1 MPRVAV
7 VIVNWNVRDLLAACL
22 TSLYADLDRAGLEA
36 QVWVVDNAS
45 TDGSPE
51 MVRSQFPQVRLIANR
66 HNAGFAAG
74 NNQALREV
82 LALTLDPDS
91 SSEDAVLLLNPDTEV
106 QPGALAAL
114 VDWLKKGPRAAVIGA
129 RLSYSDGSFQHS
141 AFRFPRLMQIAFD
154 LFPLPPRLY
163 ESRLNGRYPR
173 ALYERGAPFEIDH
186 PLGAAMLVRSAAIR
200 QVGLLDEG
208 FHMYCEEI
216 DWCMRMRAAGWR
228 AYCVPRAHVLHYA
241 ARSTGQIRTA
251 AFVHLWRSRQ
261 RLYAKH
267 YGLLTQAAARA
278 LVLAGMRY
286 QAAQAR
292 RAYREGRLDATTLTA
307 QLAAF
312 AEVAAIWT
320 EDGGRKTN
328 EPFPS
333 LDRGGEGGK
342 VHLPSAPEHAGRGDP
357 DV

>member
-1 MPRVAV
+1 MPRLAV
-7 VIVNWNVRDLLAACL
+7 IIVNWNVHDLLAACL

-82 LALTLDPDS
+82 LALTPDPDP

-114 VDWLKKGPRAAVIGA
+114 VDWLEKAPRAAVIGA
-129 RLSYSDGSFQHS
+129 RLSYGDGSFQHS

-173 ALYERGAPFEIDH
+173 ALYERGTPFEIDH

-216 DWCMRMRAAGWR
+216 DWCMRMKAVGWR

-267 YGLLTQAAARA
+267 YGPLTQAAARA

-292 RAYREGRLDATTLTA
+292 RAYREGRLDAATLTA

-312 AEVAAIWT
+312 AKVAAIWT
-320 EDGGRKTN
+320 EDGGRKTD

-333 LDRGGEGGK
+333 LDRGGEGGE
-342 VHLPSAPEHAGRGDP
+342 VHLPSSPEHAGRGDP

>member
-1 MPRVAV
+1 MPRLAV
-7 VIVNWNVRDLLAACL
+7 IIVSWNVRDLLAACL

-82 LALTLDPDS
+82 LALTPDPDP

-114 VDWLKKGPRAAVIGA
+114 VDWLEKAPRVAVIGA
-129 RLSYSDGSFQHS
+129 RLSYGDGSFQHS

-173 ALYERGAPFEIDH
+173 ALYERGTPFEIDH
-186 PLGAAMLVRSAAIR
+186 PLGAAMLVRSTAIR

-228 AYCVPRAHVLHYA
+228 VYCVPRAHVLHYA

-267 YGLLTQAAARA
+267 YGPLTQAAARA

-292 RAYREGRLDATTLTA
+292 RAYREGRLDAATLTA

-320 EDGGRKTN
+320 EDGGRKTD
-328 EPFPS
+328 EPFPPIK
-333 LDRGGEGGK
+333 GGEGGE
-342 VHLPSAPEHAGRGDP
+342 VHLPSSPEHAGRGDP